1 MSNANFIVQNG
12 ISVGGPTGAT
22 ISADPATGAVVIS
35 AAPTA
40 ATPNPTALVFSSG
53 GAINTVATTG
63 GVASTANIGT
73 SANTASGSAGSGNIS
88 VYSMTGI
95 AGAGNISLTGN
106 IIPSAN
112 ITYDLGS
119 KTNQFH
125 SAYIGPGTLYINGT
139 AVLGASTT
147 GTPSINL
154 SASANQNINIAT
166 NGGGV
171 IQLDGG
177 TAGGGYVQ
185 VKSPLQIA
193 AGNNITSSDGNPIQ
207 FSNSIAVDNITSH
220 TANNNLTLSA
230 NGFGSVVITG
240 PLIIQ
245 GTETDIGTFIATTV
259 QAGTIGNSGAVLYGT
274 LNSSSASQ
282 PNVTTLTGLTG
293 FGTSGVNTTASG
305 NLTVSGT
312 AILNSSTAF
321 AAVAQNIVESI
332 NVVAGA
338 INSTP
343 TAYFNTGAVQYYTT
357 SAGAN
362 WTQNLAFSSGTT
374 LNSALAVGQSVTI
387 AIMATQGATPYYMN
401 GTLTVDGSSTGVTTR
416 WQNGS
421 APAAGNASGIDIYTY
436 SIIKTASTP
445 TYTVLASMTQFK

>member
-22 ISADPATGAVVIS
+22 ITADPTTGAVVIS

-40 ATPNPTALVFSSG
+40 AAPNPTALVFSSG

-88 VYSMTGI
+88 VYSMTGT

-106 IIPSAN
+106 IIPSSN
-112 ITYDLGS
+112 VTYDLGS
-119 KTNQFH
+119 RTNQFH

-154 SASANQNINIAT
+154 SASANQNISIAT

-171 IQLDGG
+171 LQLDGG
-177 TAGGGYVQ
+177 TAGGGYIQ
-185 VKSPLQIA
+185 IKSPLQVG
-193 AGNNITSSDGNPIQ
+193 AGNNITSSDGNAIQ

-220 TANNNLTLSA
+220 TANNNLTLAA
-230 NGFGSVVITG
+230 NGLGSVMITG

-245 GTETDIGTFIATTV
+245 GNETDYGSFIATTV
-259 QAGTIGNSGAVLYGT
+259 QAVTIGNSGAVLYGT

-282 PNVTTLTGLTG
+282 PNITSLGSLTGLTV
-293 FGTSGVNTTASG
+293 T
-305 NLTVSGT
+305 GT
-312 AILNSSTAF
+312 ATMNSSTAF

-374 LNSALAVGQSVTI
+374 LNSALSVGQSVTI

-401 GTLTVDGSSTGVTTR
+401 GTLTIDGSSTGVTTR

-436 SIIKTASTP
+436 SVIKTASTP

>member
-22 ISADPATGAVVIS
+22 ISADPTTGAVVIS

-63 GVASTANIGT
+63 GVASSANIGT
-73 SANTASGSAGSGNIS
+73 SANAASGSAGSGNIS
-88 VYSMTGI
+88 VYSMTGT

-154 SASANQNINIAT
+154 SASANQNISIAT

-171 IQLDGG
+171 LQLDGG
-177 TAGGGYVQ
+177 TAGGGYIQ

-193 AGNNITSSDGNPIQ
+193 AGNNITSSDGNAIQ
-207 FSNSIAVDNITSH
+207 FSNSIGVDNITAH
-220 TANNNLTLSA
+220 TANNNLTLAA
-230 NGFGSVVITG
+230 NGSGSVMITG

-245 GTETDIGTFIATTV
+245 GNETDYGSFVATTV

-282 PNVTTLTGLTG
+282 PNITSVGSLTGLTV
-293 FGTSGVNTTASG
+293 T
-305 NLTVSGT
+305 GT
-312 AILNSSTAF
+312 ATMNSSTAF

-401 GTLTVDGSSTGVTTR
+401 GTLTIDGSSTGVTTR

-436 SIIKTASTP
+436 SVIKTASTP

>member
-22 ISADPATGAVVIS
+22 ITADPTTGAVVIS

-40 ATPNPTALVFSSG
+40 AAPNPTALVFSSG

-88 VYSMTGI
+88 VYSMTGT

-106 IIPSAN
+106 IIPSSN
-112 ITYDLGS
+112 VTYDLGS
-119 KTNQFH
+119 RTNQFH

-154 SASANQNINIAT
+154 SASANQNISIAT

-171 IQLDGG
+171 LQLDGG
-177 TAGGGYVQ
+177 TAGGGYIQ
-185 VKSPLQIA
+185 IKSPLQVA
-193 AGNNITSSDGNPIQ
+193 AGNNITSSDGNAIQ

-220 TANNNLTLSA
+220 TANNNLTLAA
-230 NGFGSVVITG
+230 NGLGSVMITG

-245 GTETDIGTFIATTV
+245 GNETDYGSFIATTV
-259 QAGTIGNSGAVLYGT
+259 QAVTIGNSGAVLYGT

-282 PNVTTLTGLTG
+282 PNITSLGSLTGLTV
-293 FGTSGVNTTASG
+293 T
-305 NLTVSGT
+305 GT
-312 AILNSSTAF
+312 ATMNSSTAF

-374 LNSALAVGQSVTI
+374 LNSALSVGQSVTI

-401 GTLTVDGSSTGVTTR
+401 GTLTIDGSSTGVTTR

-436 SIIKTASTP
+436 SVIKTASTP